1 MSDLAPLL
9 LGTLLIGVVRR
20 VCSLAGRATFFLVAR
35 RCCARLGLVAIAIGR
50 DRRSNMGWL
59 GLDGGVD
66 ARCAVLAAV
75 GVGCDAILL
84 LLVHNFVWTVRT
96 AHTGRSPPLA
106 LSLSLALCLFRPG
119 LFPATRVTFRIRMA
133 RLDQFLLPDPK
144 LTFVV
149 TQCACLP
156 LDLYVTQLAS
166 SSWLI

>member
-9 LGTLLIGVVRR
+9 LGTLLVGVVGR
-20 VCSLAGRATFFLVAR
+20 VCSLAGRTTFFLVAR

-50 DRRSNMGWL
+50 GRCSNMGWL
-59 GLDGGVD
+59 GLDGGVG
-66 ARCAVLAAV
+66 ARCAVLTAI

-84 LLVHNFVWTVRT
+84 LLVHNFVTIQYGL
-96 AHTGRSPPLA
+96 HTLDAPLLSLP
-106 LSLSLALCLFRPG
+106 LSLSSFSGPTCFLRQGP
-119 LFPATRVTFRIRMA
+119 
-133 RLDQFLLPDPK
+133 DQFLLPDPEMHF
-144 LTFVV
+144 LV